1 MDLAW
6 FLEMACCLGF
16 KRPVGW
22 AQQDLYQQLHWMLV
36 LSTVLYKKTVN
47 GVSHVQ
53 SKPSLPSSS
62 HSTFP
67 WSCAFSC
74 IVQPILQAFVLQGQ
88 GHGCMF
94 GCCVGC
100 QYSWLAVAGQ
110 HGWVLSLHHDTALSS
125 KDQGTSCVHSFDR
138 KRSRASFS
146 ACSSVDASSVLG
158 LRAVFLRN
166 TSSMASMTASR
177 LMPV

>member
-1 MDLAW
+1 
-6 FLEMACCLGF
+6 
-16 KRPVGW
+16 
-22 AQQDLYQQLHWMLV
+22 MLV

-67 WSCAFSC
+67 WPCPFRGL
-74 IVQPILQAFVLQGQ
+74 VQSIYQASVFQGQ

-94 GCCVGC
+94 GCRVGC
-100 QYSWLAVAGQ
+100 QYSWLVVVGQ
-110 HGWVLSLHHDTALSS
+110 HGRVLRPRPCAVPRG
-125 KDQGTSCVHSFDR
+125 DQGTSCVQSFDR

-146 ACSSVDASSVLG
+146 ACSSVGVSSVRG
-158 LRAVFLRN
+158 
-166 TSSMASMTASR
+166 
-177 LMPV
+177 